1 MQFAVGATRP
11 SATSAAS
18 ATSTTLVEV
27 IAAKR
32 DGKRHAPGEI
42 ERLLDAL
49 GRGELADYQM
59 AAWLM
64 AVYFRGLDEGETEA
78 LTLAMLRSGVTLDLS
93 RVPGAKVD
101 KHSTGG
107 VGDKVSIALAPL
119 VAACGVPVP
128 MVSGRGLGHTGG
140 TLDKLE
146 AIPGFRTQL
155 SVDEFARAVA
165 EVGCAMIGQTA
176 EIAPAD
182 KRIYAL
188 RDVTATVESVP
199 LIVASILSKKLAE
212 GIDALV
218 LDVKVGAGAFMKTH
232 SAARTLAEA
241 LVRVG
246 TRAGKRVSALLT
258 DMDAPL
264 GAAVG
269 NAIETREALDVLA
282 GGGPPD
288 LVECT
293 MRLGIEMLLLGGRA
307 QVEGEARALL
317 ERAVASGS
325 AARVAEQMI
334 ERQGGDPRVV
344 ADRSRLALAPET
356 VAVLAPR
363 DGFVARV
370 DALGIGLA
378 AVAMGAG
385 RTRADQ
391 SIDPSVGIFLE
402 AKPGANVV
410 RGQAVAQLYVRARSE
425 ASAIAERVAA
435 AFAYA
440 DESPT
445 SPPLVLER
453 IADPNSTPASSS
465 I

>member
-1 MQFAVGATRP
+1 MRTF
-11 SATSAAS
+11 
-18 ATSTTLVEV
+18 VEL

-32 DGKRHAPGEI
+32 DGEVLSPQEI
-42 ERLLDAL
+42 ASLVEGL
-49 GRGELADYQM
+49 GRGDLADYQM

-64 AVYFRGLDEGETEA
+64 AVYFRGLDDAETVA
-78 LTLAMLRSGVTLDLS
+78 LTQAMLRSGRVLDLAG
-93 RVPGAKVD
+93 VPGVKVD

-155 SVDEFARAVA
+155 PAADFARIVR
-165 EVGCAMIGQTA
+165 EVGCCMIGQTA

-182 KRIYAL
+182 KRMYAL
-188 RDVTATVESVP
+188 RDVTATVECIP

-218 LDVKVGAGAFMKTH
+218 LDVKVGRGAFMKDVPRAT
-232 SAARTLAEA
+232 ALASA

-246 TRAGKRVSALLT
+246 TSAGKRVVGLLT
-258 DMDAPL
+258 DMESPL

-282 GGGPPD
+282 GGGPAD

-293 MRLGIEMLLLGGRA
+293 LRLGAEMLVMGGVA
-307 QVEGEARALL
+307 AGESDARAALL
-317 ERAVASGS
+317 KAIATGS
-325 AARVAEQMI
+325 ASATAERMI
-334 ERQGGDPRVV
+334 QAQGGDARVV
-344 ADRSRLALAPET
+344 ADRSRLE
-356 VAVLAPR
+356 VASQELVVEAPR
-363 DGFVARV
+363 DGFLTQV
-370 DALGIGLA
+370 DALAIGLA
-378 AVAMGAG
+378 GVAMGAG

-391 SIDPSVGIFLE
+391 AVDHAVGILVE
-402 AKPGANVV
+402 AKPGARVS
-410 RGQAVAQLYVRARSE
+410 RGQPLARVLVRTRDE
-425 ASAIAERVAA
+425 AAAAIAARVAG
-435 AFAYA
+435 AFVVGDAPPPHRPLLLGRVDGHSTGEA
-440 DESPT
+440 DR
-445 SPPLVLER
+445 V
-453 IADPNSTPASSS
+453 
-465 I
+465 

>member
-1 MQFAVGATRP
+1 MRTF
-11 SATSAAS
+11 
-18 ATSTTLVEV
+18 VEI

-32 DGKRHAPGEI
+32 DGQALSPGEI
-42 ERLLDAL
+42 TSLVEGL

-64 AVYFRGLDEGETEA
+64 AVFFRGLDDAETVA
-78 LTLAMLRSGVTLDLS
+78 LTQAMLKSGRVLDLAG
-93 RVPGAKVD
+93 VPGVKVD

-107 VGDKVSIALAPL
+107 VGDKVSICLAPL

-155 SVDEFARAVA
+155 PAADFARIVG
-165 EVGCAMIGQTA
+165 EVGCCMIGQTA

-182 KRIYAL
+182 KRMYAL
-188 RDVTATVESVP
+188 RDVTATVECIP

-218 LDVKVGAGAFMKTH
+218 LDVKVGRGAFMKDLPRAT
-232 SAARTLAEA
+232 ALADA

-246 TRAGKRVSALLT
+246 TRAGKDVVALLT
-258 DMDAPL
+258 DMESPL

-282 GGGPPD
+282 GGGPAD

-293 MRLGIEMLLLGGRA
+293 LRLGAEMLQLGG
-307 QVEGEARALL
+307 
-317 ERAVASGS
+317 VASSEEDAKARLSKAIASGAAS
-325 AARVAEQMI
+325 ATAEKMI
-334 ERQGGDPRVV
+334 AAQGGDARVV
-344 ADRSRLALAPET
+344 ADRSRLA
-356 VAVLAPR
+356 VASQELVVEAPR
-363 DGFVARV
+363 EGFVTQV
-370 DALGIGLA
+370 DALAIGLA
-378 AVAMGAG
+378 GVAMGAG

-391 SIDPSVGIFLE
+391 AVDHTVGILVE
-402 AKPGANVV
+402 AKPGARVS
-410 RGQAVAQLYVRARSE
+410 RGQPLARVLVRTKDE
-425 ASAIAERVAA
+425 AAAAIAARVSG
-435 AFAYA
+435 AFVVGEA
-440 DESPT
+440 P
-445 SPPLVLER
+445 PPHRPLVLGR
-453 IADPNSTPASSS
+453 IDGRSTRQADGV
-465 I
+465 